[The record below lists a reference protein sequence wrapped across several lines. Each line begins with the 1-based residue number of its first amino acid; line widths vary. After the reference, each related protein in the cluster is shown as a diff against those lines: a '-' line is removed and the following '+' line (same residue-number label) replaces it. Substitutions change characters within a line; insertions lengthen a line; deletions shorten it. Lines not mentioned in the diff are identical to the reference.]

1 MRERQINDFE
11 KETLLYQ
18 GTNVWDLEQE
28 KLIIQEIESAGI
40 KTIDQNSQWPLV
52 TQIGTNDAGKK
63 VHYSYNYTPQKSSWA
78 YQNNSGIELIT
89 RKL

>member
-40 KTIDQNSQWPLV
+40 KNIDKN
-52 TQIGTNDAGKK
+52 
-63 VHYSYNYTPQKSSWA
+63 
-78 YQNNSGIELIT
+78 
-89 RKL
+89 